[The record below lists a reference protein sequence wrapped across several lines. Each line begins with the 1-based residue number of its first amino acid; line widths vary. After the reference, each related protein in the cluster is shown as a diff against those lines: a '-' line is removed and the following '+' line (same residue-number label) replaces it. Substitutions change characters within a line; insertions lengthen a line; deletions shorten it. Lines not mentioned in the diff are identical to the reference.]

1 VQGNCG
7 DLAEKRQLRVM
18 VRLPSVLTGIRTSL
32 EAVVNRIVP
41 ALAAAPVLAL
51 ALVVPVHAAEA
62 AQVGGNGYILRV
74 HGLTGAETR
83 EATLVCDPV
92 AAGTHPRAEE
102 ACEAIAEAGS
112 IAGAKGEEHACP
124 FVYDPVVA
132 VAYGTENYREEF
144 ANECVLMSEKGVV
157 FDF

>member
-1 VQGNCG
+1 
-7 DLAEKRQLRVM
+7 M
-18 VRLPSVLTGIRTSL
+18 VRLPSVLSGIRTSL

-51 ALVVPVHAAEA
+51 ALAAPAHAVEA
-62 AQVGGNGYILRV
+62 AQTGESGYILRV
-74 HGLTGAETR
+74 HGLTTGETR
-83 EATLVCDPV
+83 EVTLVCSPV
-92 AAGTHPRAEE
+92 AAGTHPRAAE

-112 IAGAKGEEHACP
+112 LAAVEGQERPCT

-132 VAYGTENYREEF
+132 VAYGTEDYREEF
-144 ANECVLMSEKGVV
+144 SNECVLLSEKGVV

>member
-1 VQGNCG
+1 
-7 DLAEKRQLRVM
+7 M
-18 VRLPSVLTGIRTSL
+18 
-32 EAVVNRIVP
+32 NRIVP

-51 ALVVPVHAAEA
+51 ALTVPAHSAEA
-62 AQVGGNGYILRV
+62 AQAADSGYILRV
-74 HGLTGAETR
+74 HGLTSAETR
-83 EATLVCDPV
+83 EATLVCAPV

-112 IAGAKGEEHACP
+112 IAEVEGEEQACP
-124 FVYDPVVA
+124 FIYDPVVA

-144 ANECVLMSEKGVV
+144 SNECVLMSEKGVV

>member
-1 VQGNCG
+1 
-7 DLAEKRQLRVM
+7 M
-18 VRLPSVLTGIRTSL
+18 
-32 EAVVNRIVP
+32 NRIVP

-51 ALVVPVHAAEA
+51 ALTAPAHAAEA
-62 AQVGGNGYILRV
+62 AQTGGNGYILRV
-74 HGLTGAETR
+74 HALTSGETR
-83 EATLVCDPV
+83 EATLVCAPV

-112 IAGAKGEEHACP
+112 LAGVRGEEQACP

-132 VAYGTENYREEF
+132 VAYGTEDYREEF
-144 ANECVLMSEKGVV
+144 SNECVLMSEKGAV

>member
-1 VQGNCG
+1 
-7 DLAEKRQLRVM
+7 M
-18 VRLPSVLTGIRTSL
+18 
-32 EAVVNRIVP
+32 NRIVP

-51 ALVVPVHAAEA
+51 ALAAPAHAAEEA
-62 AQVGGNGYILRV
+62 RPGDNGYILRV
-74 HGLTGAETR
+74 HGLTDAETR
-83 EATLVCDPV
+83 EATLVCAPV

-112 IAGAKGEEHACP
+112 IAGVRGEEQACP

-132 VAYGTENYREEF
+132 VAYGTEDYREEF
-144 ANECVLMSEKGVV
+144 SNECVLTSEKGAV